1 MSSRPEDLAA
11 FSNKVLVHEAEVW
24 CPFWMNCVKGACKV
38 RSYSELN
45 IKELN
50 SIASITSVAVRGRN
64 REMSAVAY
72 RISAVLF
79 HSDVKHE
86 DLRVLNRLGICMSPD
101 MIVEFQKS
109 KAHPNVLPELDHQQ
123 EDVEEGST
131 QEDYV
136 FNYHQ
141 AKLTFGL
148 ILFEF
153 DDALKEGDGERL
165 HDLYKF
171 ALLLY
176 KAYHKTKYAYV
187 VLLNLVKV

>member
-1 MSSRPEDLAA
+1 
-11 FSNKVLVHEAEVW
+11 
-24 CPFWMNCVKGACKV
+24 MNA
-38 RSYSELN
+38 
-45 IKELN
+45 
-50 SIASITSVAVRGRN
+50 ASIYVTRKIIENLTPFYSN
-64 REMSAVAY
+64 
-72 RISAVLF
+72 
-79 HSDVKHE
+79 HE
-86 DLRVLNRLGICMSPD
+86 
-101 MIVEFQKS
+101 S

-187 VLLNLVKV
+187 VLLYLVKV

>member
-79 HSDVKHE
+79 HSGVKHE

-131 QEDYV
+131 QEDYL
-136 FNYHQ
+136 FIYYQ

-148 ILFEF
+148 ILLSLMMH
-153 DDALKEGDGERL
+153 LKKETVRGCMTYTNLSFFCTR
-165 HDLYKF
+165 HI
-171 ALLLY
+171 
-176 KAYHKTKYAYV
+176 TKPNMPM
-187 VLLNLVKV
+187 LSF